1 MYSTNT
7 NYQQDGRQQA
17 PNVKPDPKGNH
28 YVLHFE
34 DVITDN
40 GHIGLTIYG
49 EILQDA
55 NHKTPASRAAELL
68 KRVIASNPDTIGE
81 VMVDNIKRNQEGQR

>member
-1 MYSTNT
+1 MYNTNT

-17 PNVKPDPKGNH
+17 PNVKTDTKGNH

-34 DVITDN
+34 DVIADN
-40 GHIGLTIYG
+40 GHVGLTIYG

-55 NHKTPASRAAELL
+55 NHKTPASHAAELI
-68 KRVIASNPDTIGE
+68 KRVIASNSDIIGE
-81 VMVDNIKRNQEGQR
+81 VMVDNINRNQEDNR